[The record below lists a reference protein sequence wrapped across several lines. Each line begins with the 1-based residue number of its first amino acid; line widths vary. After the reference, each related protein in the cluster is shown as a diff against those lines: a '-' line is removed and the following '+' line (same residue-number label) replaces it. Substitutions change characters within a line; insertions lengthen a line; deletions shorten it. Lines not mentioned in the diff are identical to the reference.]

1 VLTRLDEQ
9 RQEMEREKE
18 EAARLRRESE
28 TYNEKIKTYQ
38 AQLEKEKEKAAERA
52 RAEAK
57 AILDEARAAADAAFK
72 ELNEMRRMQ
81 ERQQADWQE
90 QNDRRAALRRSLNE
104 AEEILLGK
112 EEELPTP
119 PPTRPAVAG
128 DTVEHLRLRVRAE
141 VTAVNKDG
149 TLALRAG
156 AMKLNARQDEVR
168 VVENGSIP
176 KGKPKTR
183 EPRQTV
189 HAFNPAA
196 APMELDL
203 RGMESL
209 EAISSVDMFLDN
221 ALRSKLETV
230 RIIHGKGTG
239 VLRKAVRDHLKR
251 SKYVKQ
257 FRPGIYGEG
266 EDGVTVVTLK

>member
-1 VLTRLDEQ
+1 V
-9 RQEMEREKE
+9 
-18 EAARLRRESE
+18 
-28 TYNEKIKTYQ
+28 
-38 AQLEKEKEKAAERA
+38 
-52 RAEAK
+52 
-57 AILDEARAAADAAFK
+57 
-72 ELNEMRRMQ
+72 
-81 ERQQADWQE
+81 
-90 QNDRRAALRRSLNE
+90 
-104 AEEILLGK
+104 
-112 EEELPTP
+112 
-119 PPTRPAVAG
+119 VG

-156 AMKLNARQDEVR
+156 AMKLTARQDEVR
-168 VVENGSIP
+168 VQENTSAS
-176 KGKPKTR
+176 KSKPKASQ
-183 EPRQTV
+183 PRQTV
-189 HAFNPAA
+189 HHFNPAA

-203 RGMESL
+203 RGMESI